1 MIFISFSKVPV
12 VIQIIYK
19 VKTNVRV
26 TVLLR
31 VFLIIIK
38 CFHNLIHQNKR
49 STEKCSSLL
58 LGQALIIIVSCVSV
72 SVSVLASAPIGEKR
86 EGSVG

>member
-31 VFLIIIK
+31 VILIIIK

-49 STEKCSSLL
+49 STEKCISLL
-58 LGQALIIIVSCVSV
+58 LGQALIIIVSSVSV